1 MLASEMT
8 RRRTGLADRL
18 VARQQKRQ
26 DRRDVRQERRAERRE
41 DREERAQRQ
50 RRSPEVARQ
59 LLLDAAE
66 RRFATDRPDDV
77 GLKDI
82 AREAGTSHALIT
94 HYFGT
99 YAGLVEAVLQRRLQR
114 LRNATAER
122 LREAGVLS
130 RVEELLAILFRT
142 LDDPVHVRLM
152 KWVMASGRQ
161 ESLQVFA
168 LQDKGLQMIANQVA
182 HAVMPKPSPE
192 IIEKIELSLVTSVA
206 AALGYAFSKAAL
218 AGAIGQQPSEE
229 LDRRVQQTLAAMIQ
243 AYTRDV
249 IG

>member
-1 MLASEMT
+1 MT
-8 RRRTGLADRL
+8 HRRTGLADRL
-18 VARQQKRQ
+18 SKRQ
-26 DRRDVRQERRAERRE
+26 VRREVRQERREDRR
-41 DREERAQRQ
+41 DDRADRREERGLRR

-59 LLLDAAE
+59 ELLDAAE
-66 RRFATDRPDDV
+66 RLFAKDRPDDV

-114 LRNATAER
+114 LRDATAER

-182 HAVMPKPSPE
+182 HAVMPHPTRE

-218 AGAIGQQPSEE
+218 AGAIGQQPSAE
-229 LDRRVQQTLAAMIQ
+229 LDRRVQHTLAAMIE
-243 AYTRDV
+243 AYTREV

>member
-1 MLASEMT
+1 MLESEMT
-8 RRRTGLADRL
+8 RRRPGLADRL
-18 VARQQKRQ
+18 AARVERKDKRKE
-26 DRRDVRQERRAERRE
+26 VRKERRE
-41 DREERAQRQ
+41 DRRDDREDRAQRR

-59 LLLDAAE
+59 ELLDAAE
-66 RRFATDRPDDV
+66 RLFAKDRPDDV

-114 LRNATAER
+114 LRDATAER

-168 LQDKGLQMIANQVA
+168 LQDKGLQMIAHQVA
-182 HAVMPKPSPE
+182 HAVIAKP
-192 IIEKIELSLVTSVA
+192 
-206 AALGYAFSKAAL
+206 
-218 AGAIGQQPSEE
+218 
-229 LDRRVQQTLAAMIQ
+229 
-243 AYTRDV
+243 
-249 IG
+249 

>member
-1 MLASEMT
+1 M
-8 RRRTGLADRL
+8 ADRL
-18 VARQQKRQ
+18 AVKRQ
-26 DRRDVRQERRAERRE
+26 ERRDVRQERRADRRDDRKDRREERRD
-41 DREERAQRQ
+41 DREERAQRR

-59 LLLDAAE
+59 ELLDAAE
-66 RRFATDRPDDV
+66 RLFAKDRPDDV

-99 YAGLVEAVLQRRLQR
+99 YAGLVESVLQRRLQR

-152 KWVMASGRQ
+152 QWVMASGRQ
-161 ESLQVFA
+161 QSLQVLA
-168 LQDKGLQMIANQVA
+168 LQDKGLQMIAHQVA
-182 HAVMPKPSPE
+182 HAVVPQPTRE

-218 AGAIGQQPSEE
+218 AGAIGQQPSEQ
-229 LDRRVQQTLAAMIQ
+229 LDRRVQQTLAAMIE
-243 AYTRDV
+243 AYTREV